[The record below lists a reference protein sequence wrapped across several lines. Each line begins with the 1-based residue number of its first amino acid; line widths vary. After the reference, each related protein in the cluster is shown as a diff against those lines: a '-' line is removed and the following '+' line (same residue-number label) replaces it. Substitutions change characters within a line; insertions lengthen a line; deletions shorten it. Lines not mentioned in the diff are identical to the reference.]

1 MRRIKSAPAD
11 ICKMVNRK
19 ISKKEENNIVPI
31 LPILPLTE
39 EKQKEKSNILNNIVQ
54 KSPLQRN
61 QVQRNQ
67 VQKNQVQRNQ
77 VQKNQVQKNQVQK
90 SLLQKK
96 EMILSKKQLTN
107 TISGIISDAFSETNK
122 YIPQSDNYY
131 YQFIIECINNFLT
144 NKLTWKNFENLI
156 YSLIIRIIVSDIYH
170 EVIIKVKENIHVI
183 K

>member
-19 ISKKEENNIVPI
+19 ISKKDENNIV
-31 LPILPLTE
+31 PILPLTE
-39 EKQKEKSNILNNIVQ
+39 EKQEKKSNILNNIVQ
-54 KSPLQRN
+54 IN
-61 QVQRNQ
+61 QVQINQ
-67 VQKNQVQRNQ
+67 VQINQVQI
-77 VQKNQVQKNQVQK
+77 NQVQK
-90 SLLQKK
+90 SKIQQKK
-96 EMILSKKQLTN
+96 EIILSKKQLTN

-122 YIPQSDNYY
+122 YIPQTDNYY

-144 NKLTWKNFENLI
+144 NKFTWKNFENLI

-170 EVIIKVKENIHVI
+170 EVIIKVKENVHVI

>member
-19 ISKKEENNIVPI
+19 ISKKEENNII
-31 LPILPLTE
+31 PILPLTE
-39 EKQKEKSNILNNIVQ
+39 EKQEKKSNILNNIVQ
-54 KSPLQRN
+54 KSPVQRN
-61 QVQRNQ
+61 QIQRNQ
-67 VQKNQVQRNQ
+67 VQKSKIQ
-77 VQKNQVQKNQVQK
+77 
-90 SLLQKK
+90 QKK

-131 YQFIIECINNFLT
+131 YQFIVECINNFLT

-156 YSLIIRIIVSDIYH
+156 YSLLIRIIVSDIYH
-170 EVIIKVKENIHVI
+170 EVIIKVKENVSVHVI

>member
-19 ISKKEENNIVPI
+19 ISKKDENNIV
-31 LPILPLTE
+31 PILPLTE
-39 EKQKEKSNILNNIVQ
+39 EKQENKSNILNNIVQ
-54 KSPLQRN
+54 IN
-61 QVQRNQ
+61 QVQINQ
-67 VQKNQVQRNQ
+67 VQI
-77 VQKNQVQKNQVQK
+77 NQVQK
-90 SLLQKK
+90 SKIQQKK
-96 EMILSKKQLTN
+96 EIILSKKQLTN

-122 YIPQSDNYY
+122 YIPQTDNYY

-144 NKLTWKNFENLI
+144 NKFTWKNFENLI

-170 EVIIKVKENIHVI
+170 EVIIKVKENVHVI

>member
-31 LPILPLTE
+31 LPLTE
-39 EKQKEKSNILNNIVQ
+39 EKQEKKSNILNNIVQ
-54 KSPLQRN
+54 KSP
-61 QVQRNQ
+61 VQRNQ
-67 VQKNQVQRNQ
+67 IQRNQ
-77 VQKNQVQKNQVQK
+77 IQK
-90 SLLQKK
+90 SLLQKR

>member
-19 ISKKEENNIVPI
+19 ISKKEENNIVPTVP
-31 LPILPLTE
+31 LPVIPLDS
-39 EKQKEKSNILNNIVQ
+39 KESIIENIENTDNII
-54 KSPLQRN
+54 
-61 QVQRNQ
+61 
-67 VQKNQVQRNQ
+67 
-77 VQKNQVQKNQVQK
+77 KNQVQK
-90 SLLQKK
+90 SLSQKK
-96 EMILSKKQLTN
+96 EIILNKKQLTN